1 MIDPL
6 SAFANAMTLA
16 RVEELTRQR
25 DALQRE
31 IAAIEAHDPATL
43 ARFHLYTG
51 EQITRH
57 GLDCAARERAR
68 FTPAEQAAANAR
80 ALAASQAEFDAYKA
94 RR

>member
-6 SAFANAMTLA
+6 SAFADAVTVA

-31 IAAIEAHDPATL
+31 IDAIAAHDPATL
-43 ARFHLYTG
+43 TRYRLYTG
-51 EQITRH
+51 TDLTRH

-68 FTPAEQAAANAR
+68 FTPEEQAAANAR
-80 ALAASQAEFDAYKA
+80 AIAASQAEFDAYRA